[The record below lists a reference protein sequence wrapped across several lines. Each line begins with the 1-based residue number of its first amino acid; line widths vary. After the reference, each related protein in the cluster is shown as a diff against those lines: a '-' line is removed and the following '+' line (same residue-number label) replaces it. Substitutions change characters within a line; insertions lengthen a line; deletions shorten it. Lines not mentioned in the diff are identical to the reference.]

1 MPNEISRESWLA
13 LTTRLLTSEGL
24 HSMGVPVSWGLTQ
37 LQGLAEKYE
46 VPLEDFVQD
55 VLKADV
61 KEEIYQQTY
70 LALLDTRSSFFSPY
84 STYRF
89 LRTKILPNLTLD
101 LSKERKL
108 RIWCCVHC

>member
-55 VLKADV
+55 VLKMFGNV
-61 KEEIYQQTY
+61 LGMSQKC
-70 LALLDTRSSFFSPY
+70 FSD
-84 STYRF
+84 
-89 LRTKILPNLTLD
+89 ILEA
-101 LSKERKL
+101 S
-108 RIWCCVHC
+108 